1 MKSVPGYL
9 AAYCRKR
16 NITMAASNEKVMQ
29 SGMPHLEHFF
39 DFFSPR
45 SNLILT
51 IDKYILI
58 YCPFWELKNLT

>member
-1 MKSVPGYL
+1 
-9 AAYCRKR
+9 
-16 NITMAASNEKVMQ
+16 MAANNEKVMQ

-45 SNLILT
+45 SNVILT

-58 YCPFWELKNLT
+58 YCPFYELNNLT